1 MSTTAVTAFQIL
13 IVIAVLGLVIVKR
26 MQPRPIKGD
35 TRRWRLPLILMAIGV
50 YGVVSTTHGTNAVTL
65 GGKDIGYLV
74 LGGLVSLVLGA
85 LRGITIKFS
94 QSGMGLM
101 QQYTY
106 RTVALWVILIL
117 ARLGMD
123 VAGKS
128 AGVAGAVV
136 GSSILL
142 MFGLSLL
149 GESAAVAARVG
160 GGQFDRTV

>member
-13 IVIAVLGLVIVKR
+13 IVVAVLGLVIAKR
-26 MQPRPIKGD
+26 MRPRPVKGD
-35 TRRWRLPLILMAIGV
+35 TRRWRLPLILMAIGA
-50 YGVVSTTHGTNAVTL
+50 YGVVSTTHGTNPVTL
-65 GGKDIGYLV
+65 GAKDIGYLV
-74 LGGLVSLVLGA
+74 LGGLVSLTLGA
-85 LRGITIKFS
+85 LRGLTIKFTGS
-94 QSGMGLM
+94 SMALM

-106 RTVALWVILIL
+106 KTVALWVILIL

-149 GESAAVAARVG
+149 GESAAVAARMG